1 MRKEKNFEDSDLQS
15 YAEGMMCAIEMDA
28 NQARARAMLRTVMLR
43 RTHGQMVV
51 DARSLLRAVRAF
63 HLTEDEIIEVV
74 KKLKA
79 KRLLPRD
86 FHFNTEGVKF
96 DD

>member
-1 MRKEKNFEDSDLQS
+1 MVMRKEKDFEDSDLQS

-28 NQARARAMLRTVMLR
+28 NQARARALLRTV
-43 RTHGQMVV
+43 RT
-51 DARSLLRAVRAF
+51 F
-63 HLTEDEIIEVV
+63 HLTSAEIIEVV

-86 FHFNTEGVKF
+86 FHFNTEGVRF
-96 DD
+96 DE

>member
-28 NQARARAMLRTVMLR
+28 NQARARALLRT
-43 RTHGQMVV
+43 
-51 DARSLLRAVRAF
+51 VRAF
-63 HLTEDEIIEVV
+63 HLTEDEIIAVV

>member
-28 NQARARAMLRTVMLR
+28 NQARARALLRT
-43 RTHGQMVV
+43 
-51 DARSLLRAVRAF
+51 VRAF
-63 HLTEDEIIEVV
+63 HLTEDEIIAVV
-74 KKLKA
+74 KRLKA

>member
-28 NQARARAMLRTVMLR
+28 NQARARALLRTV
-43 RTHGQMVV
+43 RTFQ
-51 DARSLLRAVRAF
+51 
-63 HLTEDEIIEVV
+63 LTEDEIITVV
-74 KKLKA
+74 KRLKA

-96 DD
+96 DE

>member
-1 MRKEKNFEDSDLQS
+1 MRKEKIFEDSDLQS

-28 NQARARAMLRTVMLR
+28 NQARARALLRTV
-43 RTHGQMVV
+43 RT
-51 DARSLLRAVRAF
+51 F
-63 HLTEDEIIEVV
+63 HLTAAETIEVV
-74 KKLKA
+74 KKLKV

>member
-1 MRKEKNFEDSDLQS
+1 MRKEKIFEDSDLQS

-28 NQARARAMLRTVMLR
+28 NQARAHALLRT
-43 RTHGQMVV
+43 
-51 DARSLLRAVRAF
+51 VRAF
-63 HLTEDEIIEVV
+63 HLTEDEIITVV
-74 KKLKA
+74 KKLKV

>member
-1 MRKEKNFEDSDLQS
+1 MVVRKGQDFEDSDLQS

-28 NQARARAMLRTVMLR
+28 NQARARALLRTV
-43 RTHGQMVV
+43 RT
-51 DARSLLRAVRAF
+51 F
-63 HLTEDEIIEVV
+63 HLTAAEIIEVV

-86 FHFNTEGVKF
+86 FHFNTEGVRF
-96 DD
+96 DE

>member
-1 MRKEKNFEDSDLQS
+1 MVMRKEKDFEDSDLQS

-28 NQARARAMLRTVMLR
+28 NQARARALLRTV
-43 RTHGQMVV
+43 RT
-51 DARSLLRAVRAF
+51 F
-63 HLTEDEIIEVV
+63 HLTAAEIIGVV

-86 FHFNTEGVKF
+86 FHFNTEGVRF
-96 DD
+96 DE

>member
-1 MRKEKNFEDSDLQS
+1 MRKEKDFEDSDLQS

-28 NQARARAMLRTVMLR
+28 NQARARALLRTV
-43 RTHGQMVV
+43 RT
-51 DARSLLRAVRAF
+51 F
-63 HLTEDEIIEVV
+63 HLTAAEIVEVV

-86 FHFNTEGVKF
+86 FHFNTEGVRF
-96 DD
+96 DE

>member
-1 MRKEKNFEDSDLQS
+1 MVLTWKQQKTLSIITGNGYEERENFEDSDLQS

-28 NQARARAMLRTVMLR
+28 NQARARALLRT
-43 RTHGQMVV
+43 
-51 DARSLLRAVRAF
+51 VRAF
-63 HLTEDEIIEVV
+63 HLTEDEIITVV
-74 KKLKA
+74 KRLKA

>member
-1 MRKEKNFEDSDLQS
+1 MRKEKIFEDSDLQS

-28 NQARARAMLRTVMLR
+28 NQARARALLRTV
-43 RTHGQMVV
+43 RT
-51 DARSLLRAVRAF
+51 F
-63 HLTEDEIIEVV
+63 HLTAAEIIEVV
-74 KKLKA
+74 KKLKV

>member
-1 MRKEKNFEDSDLQS
+1 MRKGKDFEDSDLQS

-28 NQARARAMLRTVMLR
+28 NQARARALLRTV
-43 RTHGQMVV
+43 RT
-51 DARSLLRAVRAF
+51 F
-63 HLTEDEIIEVV
+63 HLTAAEIIEVV

-86 FHFNTEGVKF
+86 FHFNTEGVRF
-96 DD
+96 DE

>member
-28 NQARARAMLRTVMLR
+28 NQARARALLRTVR
-43 RTHGQMVV
+43 I
-51 DARSLLRAVRAF
+51 F
-63 HLTEDEIIEVV
+63 HLTATEIIEVV

-86 FHFNTEGVKF
+86 FHFCTEGVKF

>member
-1 MRKEKNFEDSDLQS
+1 MKKEKIFEDSDLQS

-28 NQARARAMLRTVMLR
+28 NQARARALLRT
-43 RTHGQMVV
+43 
-51 DARSLLRAVRAF
+51 VRAF
-63 HLTEDEIIEVV
+63 HLTEDEIIAVV

-96 DD
+96 DE

>member
-1 MRKEKNFEDSDLQS
+1 MVMRKEKDFEDSDLQS

-28 NQARARAMLRTVMLR
+28 NQARARALLRTV
-43 RTHGQMVV
+43 RT
-51 DARSLLRAVRAF
+51 F
-63 HLTEDEIIEVV
+63 HLTAAEIIEVV

-86 FHFNTEGVKF
+86 FHFNTEGVRF
-96 DD
+96 DE

>member
-1 MRKEKNFEDSDLQS
+1 MAMRKEKIFEDSDLQS

-28 NQARARAMLRTVMLR
+28 NQARARALLRT
-43 RTHGQMVV
+43 
-51 DARSLLRAVRAF
+51 VRAF
-63 HLTEDEIIEVV
+63 HLTEDEIIAVV

>member
-28 NQARARAMLRTVMLR
+28 NQARARALLRTV
-43 RTHGQMVV
+43 RT
-51 DARSLLRAVRAF
+51 F
-63 HLTEDEIIEVV
+63 HLTAAEIIEVV

-86 FHFNTEGVKF
+86 FHFNTDGVKF

>member
-1 MRKEKNFEDSDLQS
+1 MRKEKIFEDSDLQS
-15 YAEGMMCAIEMDA
+15 YAEGMMCALVMDA
-28 NQARARAMLRTVMLR
+28 NQARARALLRT
-43 RTHGQMVV
+43 
-51 DARSLLRAVRAF
+51 VRAF
-63 HLTEDEIIEVV
+63 HLTEDEIITVG

-86 FHFNTEGVKF
+86 FHFTTEGVKF

>member
-1 MRKEKNFEDSDLQS
+1 MVMRKEKDFEDSDLQS

-28 NQARARAMLRTVMLR
+28 NQARARALLRTV
-43 RTHGQMVV
+43 RT
-51 DARSLLRAVRAF
+51 F
-63 HLTEDEIIEVV
+63 HLTSAEIIEVV

-86 FHFNTEGVKF
+86 FHFNTDGVRF
-96 DD
+96 DE

>member
-1 MRKEKNFEDSDLQS
+1 MVMRKEKDFEDSDLQS

-28 NQARARAMLRTVMLR
+28 NQARARALLRTV
-43 RTHGQMVV
+43 RT
-51 DARSLLRAVRAF
+51 F
-63 HLTEDEIIEVV
+63 HLTAAEIIEVV

-86 FHFNTEGVKF
+86 FHFNTDGVRF
-96 DD
+96 DE

>member
-1 MRKEKNFEDSDLQS
+1 MRKEKIFEDSDLQS
-15 YAEGMMCAIEMDA
+15 YAEGMMSAIEMDA
-28 NQARARAMLRTVMLR
+28 NQARARALLRT
-43 RTHGQMVV
+43 
-51 DARSLLRAVRAF
+51 VRAF
-63 HLTEDEIIEVV
+63 HLTESEIIAVV
-74 KKLKA
+74 KRLKA

>member
-1 MRKEKNFEDSDLQS
+1 MRKEKDFEDSDLQS

-28 NQARARAMLRTVMLR
+28 NQARARALLRTV
-43 RTHGQMVV
+43 RT
-51 DARSLLRAVRAF
+51 F
-63 HLTEDEIIEVV
+63 HLTAAEIIEVV

-86 FHFNTEGVKF
+86 FHFCTEGVKF

>member
-1 MRKEKNFEDSDLQS
+1 MRKEKDFEDSDLQS

-28 NQARARAMLRTVMLR
+28 NQARARALLRTV
-43 RTHGQMVV
+43 RT
-51 DARSLLRAVRAF
+51 F
-63 HLTEDEIIEVV
+63 HLTAAEIIEVV
-74 KKLKA
+74 KKLKV

>member
-28 NQARARAMLRTVMLR
+28 NQARARALLRTV
-43 RTHGQMVV
+43 
-51 DARSLLRAVRAF
+51 RSF
-63 HLTEDEIIEVV
+63 HLTEDEIIAVV
-74 KKLKA
+74 KRLKA

>member
-1 MRKEKNFEDSDLQS
+1 MRKEKIFEDSDLQS

-28 NQARARAMLRTVMLR
+28 NQARVRALLRTV
-43 RTHGQMVV
+43 RT
-51 DARSLLRAVRAF
+51 F
-63 HLTEDEIIEVV
+63 HLTAAEIIEVV
-74 KKLKA
+74 KKLKV

>member
-28 NQARARAMLRTVMLR
+28 NQARARALLRT
-43 RTHGQMVV
+43 
-51 DARSLLRAVRAF
+51 VRAF
-63 HLTEDEIIEVV
+63 HLTEDEIIAVV

-96 DD
+96 DE

>member
-28 NQARARAMLRTVMLR
+28 NQARARALLRTV
-43 RTHGQMVV
+43 RT
-51 DARSLLRAVRAF
+51 F
-63 HLTEDEIIEVV
+63 HLTAAEIIEVV

-86 FHFNTEGVKF
+86 FHFNAEGVRF
-96 DD
+96 DE

>member
-1 MRKEKNFEDSDLQS
+1 MRKEKIFEDSDLQS

-28 NQARARAMLRTVMLR
+28 NQARARALLRTV
-43 RTHGQMVV
+43 RT
-51 DARSLLRAVRAF
+51 F
-63 HLTEDEIIEVV
+63 HLTAAETIEVV
-74 KKLKA
+74 KKLKV

-96 DD
+96 DE